1 MELKLVTIPVTGF
14 LLNFSLTASR
24 EETGRRNLKERKDT
38 AEKEMKEIE
47 QELMKKE
54 EVMTVLTGQNS

>member
-1 MELKLVTIPVTGF
+1 MTVPVTGF

-24 EETGRRNLKERKDT
+24 EETRRRNLKERKDM
-38 AEKEMKEIE
+38 AEKEVKEIE

-54 EVMTVLTGQNS
+54 EAMTVLTRLKP